1 MSAKVKAYA
10 GSSNPETPRSFAW
23 EGQTYFVQAVLER
36 WREPHR
42 LGFLVHCTPGE
53 TLFELFYLLEED
65 QWQIQPNS
73 KSASQ
78 RVYH

>member
-1 MSAKVKAYA
+1 MRNKVKAYA
-10 GSSNPETPRSFAW
+10 GSSHPETPRAFEW
-23 EGQTYFVQAVLER
+23 EGQTYLVQAVLER

-42 LGFLVHCTPGE
+42 LGFLVRSTPGE
-53 TLFELFYLLEED
+53 TLFKLFYLIEEE